1 MIYNTGDLVRDCNIL
16 QAGAILKSM
25 QSNSINIFMNIY
37 AGQAGAI
44 IECLLPDSCDTLRN
58 NDAG

>member
-1 MIYNTGDLVRDCNIL
+1 
-16 QAGAILKSM
+16 M

-44 IECLLPDSCDTLRN
+44 IECLLPDSGDTLRN